1 METEAMA
8 TRQTSKPTKTKSE
21 AKVDT
26 DVINKPV
33 RNRKREAERRNP
45 QVRSRSA
52 AAGIDHTGAK
62 AAAADG
68 AVAENKPE
76 QTGSRWFHRGRGKMW
91 GSHSRLASP
100 SRPEPVSG
108 SGHRQQPTQFLI
120 AGSKHRQRRLA

>member
-26 DVINKPV
+26 KIINKPV

-52 AAGIDHTGAK
+52 ATRIDHAGAK
-62 AAAADG
+62 ATAADG

-76 QTGSRWFHRGRGKMW
+76 QTGSRSKRT
-91 GSHSRLASP
+91 
-100 SRPEPVSG
+100 
-108 SGHRQQPTQFLI
+108 SGHTDLGAASVSSTNKRTASTKRAKLI
-120 AGSKHRQRRLA
+120 AMI